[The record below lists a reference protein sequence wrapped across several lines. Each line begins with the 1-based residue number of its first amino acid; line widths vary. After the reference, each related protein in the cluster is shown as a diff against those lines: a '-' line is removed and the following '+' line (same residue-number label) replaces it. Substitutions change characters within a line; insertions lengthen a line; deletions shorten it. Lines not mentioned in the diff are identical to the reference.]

1 MQSRMAHLAE
11 EKLNIEQK
19 VNLACIQIQSL
30 VRMRIQRKKY
40 LNMKEY

>member
-19 VNLACIQIQSL
+19 VDLACIQIQSF
-30 VRMRIQRKKY
+30 VRMSIQRKKY
-40 LNMKEY
+40 MYMKE